1 MHGFKLIE
9 KRFVKEVNADCY
21 YFEHVKS
28 GAHLIKI
35 AANDPNK
42 TFSISFHT
50 IPDSDCGTPHIM
62 EHSVLNGSKNFPV
75 KSPFDII
82 QKASLKTFV
91 NAFTGKDMTTYP
103 IASMNEKDYFNL
115 MHLYLDA
122 VFYPLIY
129 DDERILKQEGWHYE
143 LTDRDAPIVYRGV
156 VHGEMK
162 GAYSAPN
169 RYINFWTYKH
179 LFPDNGYGFES
190 GGYPYAIPSLTYEA
204 FKNFHKKFYHPDNS
218 YIVLYGDANLDKEL
232 AFINEKYLANFTRSG
247 NQIMVEDQK
256 PFAAMKDIREYYPV
270 LEGGNTQNQT
280 YLSLSFVY
288 GHNTDL
294 KLSQA
299 LSILAYTL
307 FNREAAPV
315 RLALQQAG
323 VGKNIN
329 AGVNSYKQNV
339 FTVTVQNANPGDKQK
354 FYDIVMSILKEQSEK
369 GVDKKIVESTL
380 NRNEFQLREGNNAQ
394 KGLAYA
400 FQLMPGF
407 VFSKDPFKGLEYE
420 KPLAELKTVLT
431 SNYLEE
437 LIKKAFID
445 NPHSLLLTVEPKP
458 GMDKELNAK
467 VEEELKNYKSTLPEP
482 AIEKLISETK
492 ALIAYQMREDTPE
505 ALASIP
511 KLTLSDIN
519 PKAQFYTATAKKVDG
534 IDVLHRED
542 FTNNIVYTNMYFD
555 LRVLPVDMLPYAA
568 LLSEVLTSLST
579 EKYTFG
585 DLSME
590 INNSTG
596 GFNTYLTRYFEDD
609 DDAKMIPKFVASV
622 KSTNTKLDKLF
633 EISHEILLK
642 TKLNDPER
650 LKTVLTRLQSRLENQ
665 AKSDG
670 AGIANTRFRSY
681 FSNAG
686 MFDEITDGYDF
697 YTFVT
702 TLAKEYDTSSEKIIA
717 NLTKAANLLFTKD
730 NLMFGVTCSNDDYK
744 AFTQKAGILT
754 GKLHTVRP
762 NYYTWI
768 FSLEKKNEGI
778 QTASK
783 VQYVYSGYNF
793 KKLGYSWSGK
803 MLVLNKIISRDW
815 LYKQLRVVGGA
826 YGGYSTFSPVGIT
839 SFVSYRDPNL
849 KETVDNYRATV
860 EFIKNF
866 NANADDMAQY
876 IIGTVSGIDQP
887 LTASQRGESAFRNYF
902 QKATAAA
909 AQKERD
915 ELLGTTSEDIRNFA
929 KMVSDILDQQYICVY
944 GNAEKIGANRELF
957 SNFITIE

>member
-28 GAHLIKI
+28 GARLIKI

-50 IPDSDCGTPHIM
+50 IPDSDAGTPHIM

-122 VFYPLIY
+122 VFYPRIY

-143 LTDRDAPIVYRGV
+143 LTDRDAPIVHRGV

-169 RYINFWTYKH
+169 RYVNLWTYKH

-232 AFINEKYLANFTRSG
+232 AFINEKYLAHFTRSG

-329 AGVNSYKQNV
+329 AGVSSYKQNV
-339 FTVTVQNANPGDKQK
+339 FTVTLQNANPGDKQK

-431 SNYLEE
+431 SNYMED
-437 LIKKAFID
+437 LIRKAFID

-467 VEEELKNYKSTLPEP
+467 VEEELKNYKSTLSE
-482 AIEKLISETK
+482 ADIEKLINETQ
-492 ALIAYQMREDTPE
+492 ALIAYQKREDTPE

-511 KLTLSDIN
+511 KLALSDIN

-568 LLSEVLTSLST
+568 LLSEVLTSLNT

-585 DLSME
+585 DLNME

-622 KSTNTKLDKLF
+622 KSTNTKVDRLF

-642 TKLNDPER
+642 TKYNDPER
-650 LKTVLTRLQSRLENQ
+650 LKTVLTRLQSQLENQ

-686 MFDEITDGYDF
+686 MFDEITGGYDF

-702 TLAKEYDTSSEKIIA
+702 NLAKEYNTNSEKIIA

-730 NLMFGVTCSNDDYK
+730 NLMFGITCSNDDYK
-744 AFTQKAGILT
+744 AFTKNAGILT
-754 GKLHTVRP
+754 GKLRTVKP
-762 NYYTWI
+762 SYYTWNL
-768 FSLEKKNEGI
+768 SLEKKNEGI

-793 KKLGYSWSGK
+793 KKLGYGWSGK

-826 YGGYSTFSPVGIT
+826 YGGYSTFSPVGIA

-849 KETVDNYRATV
+849 KETIDNYRATV

-866 NANADDMAQY
+866 NADADDMAQY

-902 QKATAAA
+902 QKATPAA

-944 GNAEKIGANRELF
+944 GNAEKIGANRDLF
-957 SNFITIE
+957 SNFITIQ